1 MGVRSNPAKSPRP
14 QYLPLPPLLP
24 PMFSLLS
31 SVPQQSNS
39 KGSPDAHCGRR
50 AKTRPALG
58 LTLPGGLISMRAQ
71 LWGAAE
77 PHLHPCWAMELQ
89 DTGKVSAA
97 QQRGHGGWSR
107 CPGSAMA
114 SVPPKRKRNSRA
126 TRQGHHQ
133 QQARSLSADRGKPRE
148 NLSPTSEA
156 ELDRARPCESRMCG
170 KAHPQGKHP
179 EELIREVPMASG
191 PYFYISGSNGAGLVS
206 IYCQSRGWQRIYDN
220 RRQDYALKWC
230 EIKCRETYYHFKEG
244 EQLLYQIP
252 NNSILTSKTG
262 LLSCLREQERV
273 MKKINRSSNPK
284 LLKMEEF
291 FPESFRLDLKEE
303 RNAFFE
309 HCKEEEIWI
318 CKPSCSNQGRG
329 IFLLKNPSAVT
340 TLQAKLYSSE
350 RDLPSKRV
358 PCGAPQ
364 TRIVQRYIDQP
375 LLLEGKKFDVRS
387 YLLIACTAPY
397 VLFFAQ
403 GYVRLT
409 CSNYDATSD
418 DLTVHLTNQYMQKKN
433 SLYSQLK
440 DETVWGMEHFNSYIN
455 EKFGKT
461 NSLPQDW
468 VFTVFTRMKQ
478 IMLQCFLAAKHKLDR
493 KLGYFD
499 LIGCDFLID
508 ENFKVWLLE
517 MNANPA
523 LHTNCKVLRDIIPSI
538 IYESLDLVL
547 EIFTKCLKGQSV
559 LPLKTL
565 CHFVLLYN
573 EDAADL
579 GQKQPWKLSTRLCT
593 GRYLRPHTDST
604 GHIRYSPAKA
614 AGLPPRSSAVPE
626 ERVPCCLQRA
636 VGKLS

>member
-1 MGVRSNPAKSPRP
+1 MAEQSGCLSCPWSPTTPPSMPTAHLRSTPEPAPSHDAFVLPKLLPTCPEVKCTSSKLKKGQGAIKALLKYLETAERSPR
-14 QYLPLPPLLP
+14 
-24 PMFSLLS
+24 
-31 SVPQQSNS
+31 
-39 KGSPDAHCGRR
+39 
-50 AKTRPALG
+50 
-58 LTLPGGLISMRAQ
+58 
-71 LWGAAE
+71 
-77 PHLHPCWAMELQ
+77 
-89 DTGKVSAA
+89 
-97 QQRGHGGWSR
+97 
-107 CPGSAMA
+107 SAMA
-114 SVPPKRKRNSRA
+114 SVPPKRKRSTRA
-126 TRQGHHQ
+126 RRQGRRQ
-133 QQARSLSADRGKPRE
+133 QQAPSSSADRGKPHE
-148 NLSPTSEA
+148 NISPTSEVK
-156 ELDRARPCESRMCG
+156 LDKARPHENRMCG
-170 KAHPQGKHP
+170 RANPQEKQP

-191 PYFYISGSNGAGLVS
+191 PYFYVSGSNGAGLVS

-252 NNSILTSKTG
+252 NNSVLTSKTG

-309 HCKEEEIWI
+309 LCKEEEIWI

-329 IFLLKNPSAVT
+329 IFLLKNPDAVT

-364 TRIVQRYIDQP
+364 RIVQRYIDQP

-418 DLTVHLTNQYMQKKN
+418 DLTVHLTNQYVQKKN

-440 DETVWGMEHFNSYIN
+440 DETVWQMEHFNSYVN

-461 NSLPQDW
+461 NGLPQDW
-468 VFTVFTRMKQ
+468 VFTVFTKRMQQ

-547 EIFTKCLKGQSV
+547 EIFTKCLKGQNV

-579 GQKQPWKLSTRLCT
+579 GQKQPRKLSTRSCT

-604 GHIRYSPAKA
+604 RHFRYSPAKT
-614 AGLPPRSSAVPE
+614 AGLSSGAQLLQKKE
-626 ERVPCCLQRA
+626 CLAAYKELSASCPHHTARA
-636 VGKLS
+636 TV